1 MLPVLHR
8 KAHLSHSRFWEYR
21 EVNGNNYSCHF
32 LSLLWTFILLA
43 SVGILFFF
51 CMIGSLFSDMLIAI
65 LCWPVEKSSPC
76 ILFVSWGYHGLHWLK
91 SVPFILS
98 QSAGWQELWVAYELA
113 QNLTEWKL
121 IGIGRCIVDPSR
133 IVFEKHWL
141 RIAGNVFHE
150 SLARHLIYRICE
162 V

>member
-98 QSAGWQELWVAYELA
+98 QSAGWQELWVAWVGTESHGVKTDRHRKMHRWSF
-113 QNLTEWKL
+113 QNNIWEALTQNSWERFSWIFGQTPNL
-121 IGIGRCIVDPSR
+121 
-133 IVFEKHWL
+133 
-141 RIAGNVFHE
+141 
-150 SLARHLIYRICE
+150 
-162 V
+162 